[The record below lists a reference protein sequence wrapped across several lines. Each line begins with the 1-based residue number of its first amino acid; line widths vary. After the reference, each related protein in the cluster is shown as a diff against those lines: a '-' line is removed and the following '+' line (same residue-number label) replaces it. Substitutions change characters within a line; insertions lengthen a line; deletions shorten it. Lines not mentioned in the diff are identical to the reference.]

1 SVKIQFAVLKNGIS
15 SALPLSG
22 WNVTVLMSSHFG
34 LSVQWSALRTNID
47 RTARFYLILIKSPA
61 GNLLAEETVP
71 GSTTTK
77 VITGLRPSTR
87 YRIGVYGIDETGQ
100 AYKTSESLAS
110 TNDVFC
116 GSRPSASSL
125 IVGGSVARVNSW
137 PWQVMLIGTYGQL
150 FCGGSLVDPYWVVTT
165 ANCISGKSP
174 SSIKVKLGA
183 HYTTSGSV
191 GTEQEIEVAQI
202 IKHENYNNP
211 LSYSNDI
218 ALIKLLKPANLGVG
232 IGLVC
237 LPDMRHALPF
247 DNLNRKCWITG
258 WGTLSSGGSH
268 KNALMEAQ
276 ISLVSRR
283 RCLYS
288 YTGKID
294 DSMFCAGPDAGGVDT
309 CVGDSGGPLVC
320 EFNGTW
326 FLEGVTS
333 WDYSCAYASKYV
345 VYAYVRDLKAW
356 ITNHIYQAVLPSVS
370 PQNLSVSTL
379 SEYTKIA
386 FITA

>member
-1 SVKIQFAVLKNGIS
+1 
-15 SALPLSG
+15 
-22 WNVTVLMSSHFG
+22 M
-34 LSVQWSALRTNID
+34 
-47 RTARFYLILIKSPA
+47 
-61 GNLLAEETVP
+61 
-71 GSTTTK
+71 
-77 VITGLRPSTR
+77 
-87 YRIGVYGIDETGQ
+87 
-100 AYKTSESLAS
+100 
-110 TNDVFC
+110 
-116 GSRPSASSL
+116 
-125 IVGGSVARVNSW
+125 
-137 PWQVMLIGTYGQL
+137 
-150 FCGGSLVDPYWVVTT
+150 
-165 ANCISGKSP
+165 
-174 SSIKVKLGA
+174 GA
-183 HYTTSGSV
+183 HYTTSSSV

-211 LSYSNDI
+211 LRYSNDI

-258 WGTLSSGGSH
+258 WGTLSSGGSQ

-276 ISLVSRR
+276 IPLVSRG

-333 WDYSCAYASKYV
+333 WGYSCAYASKYV

-379 SEYTKIA
+379 GEYTKIA
-386 FITA
+386 FLAA